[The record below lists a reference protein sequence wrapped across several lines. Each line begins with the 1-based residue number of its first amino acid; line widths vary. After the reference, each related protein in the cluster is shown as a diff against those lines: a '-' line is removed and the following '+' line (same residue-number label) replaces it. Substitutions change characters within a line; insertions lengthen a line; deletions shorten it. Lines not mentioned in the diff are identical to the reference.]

1 MRTRRKTVL
10 LTGFGPFPGV
20 SDNASARLVEALAL
34 QAPNVFPRID
44 IHAEVLSTEWQAGPE
59 RLDALVAGIRPNLM
73 LHFGV
78 AQGCT
83 GFRIETRAQ
92 NACHVKEDAA
102 GLKPASTWL
111 IENGA
116 PSRSVT
122 LPGKQIVAR
131 LTEIGLPAQ
140 LSDDAGGYLCN
151 AVLYHALSYAEA
163 APHNCQ
169 AGFIH
174 IPPDLTGPPLTFDDA
189 VTGSLEILQLCLD
202 TRDVNA

>member
-1 MRTRRKTVL
+1 MRAPRETVL

-20 SDNASARLVEALAL
+20 SDNASARLVEALAVE
-34 QAPNVFPRID
+34 ARRKFPRVAFY
-44 IHAEVLSTEWQAGPE
+44 AEVLSTEWTAAPE
-59 RLDALVAGIRPNLM
+59 RLDILVADIRPNLM

-78 AQGCT
+78 ARDCP

-92 NACHVKEDAA
+92 NACHVTEDAA
-102 GLKPASTWL
+102 GLKPAAAWL
-111 IENGA
+111 VENSA

-131 LTEIGLPAQ
+131 LTALGLPAH

-151 AVLYHALSYAEA
+151 AVLYHALNYAGT
-163 APHNCQ
+163 APQPCR

-174 IPPDLTGPPLTFDDA
+174 IPADLTGPPLTFDDA
-189 VTGSLEILQLCLD
+189 LRGAREILQLCLEKP
-202 TRDVNA
+202 DVNA